1 MHKGPAMHAEI
12 MEYLHRYTPV
22 HLHNLLDDPQVTFE
36 ALQLDALCPVE
47 LAMLIEDGMDTV
59 IADDTYLSWRCVQ
72 DVLDAGE
79 ECYAH

>member
-1 MHKGPAMHAEI
+1 MHAEI
-12 MEYLHRYTPV
+12 MAYLRRYTPV
-22 HLHNLLDDPQVTFE
+22 HLHHLMDDPQVTFE

>member
-1 MHKGPAMHAEI
+1 MHDEI
-12 MEYLHRYTPV
+12 MAYMHRYTPV

>member
-1 MHKGPAMHAEI
+1 MHAEI
-12 MEYLHRYTPV
+12 MAYLHRYTPV

-47 LAMLIEDGMDTV
+47 LAMLIEDATDTV

-72 DVLDAGE
+72 DVLDACATLADRG
-79 ECYAH
+79 